1 VRTPRKWI
9 SASLFAG
16 AIVAAGGIALWRI
29 PAVQAEDAVVV
40 NGLDAADH
48 DNYRGGSASNSRVKP
63 FLEAHPDQFVV
74 LCIAGCNGAKREIV
88 ELLPRPVKGH
98 AAEFQPS
105 VAGPKDKGKGKGQF
119 AAEDSDDVVCLAGC
133 TGKPGQVL
141 QRDLDLPPLPIRCKR
156 RPQMR
161 PRRQSPRR
169 RLSRSTFIPERAARA
184 PSPQSPESF
193 FTAS

>member
-1 VRTPRKWI
+1 VYVRTPRKWI

-40 NGLDAADH
+40 NGQDAPDL
-48 DNYRGGSASNSRVKP
+48 DNYRGGMAASNPRVKP

-74 LCIAGCNGAKREIV
+74 LCVAGCNGPKSKIV
-88 ELLPRPVKGH
+88 ELLPRPVKGR

-105 VAGPKDKGKGKGQF
+105 AAGPEDKGKGKGQF
-119 AAEDSDDVVCLAGC
+119 AAGGSDDVVCLAGC

-141 QRDLDLPPLPIRCKR
+141 QRDLDLPPPVVAKPAQEKTSDAAPPAK
-156 RPQMR
+156 PQKA
-161 PRRQSPRR
+161 
-169 RLSRSTFIPERAARA
+169 PE
-184 PSPQSPESF
+184 PLDIHP
-193 FTAS
+193 